1 LQFLSATNGAN
12 TIHFGDGSS
21 ADAYR
26 GYINYNHTSDR
37 MEFATSGTERMR
49 IDSSGNVGIG
59 NTSPSPLY
67 WPNGSTGGLF
77 LQAGALLSAY
87 NAGTNLSQNYYYNA
101 GEKFIGNGG
110 ASRYVQSGQEHIWSH
125 STAVN
130 SSGAGA
136 GLTWSES
143 MRIDS
148 SGNVGIG
155 VTSILQGYKL
165 EVDGNIVIPSGNFLA
180 NRRADGGNYGL
191 IRGNDSGTTILG
203 DSQSVHILS
212 SGNVGIGVTAP
223 TTKLHLGDNDHLG
236 FGTGSATKPD
246 FRISF
251 VTATNSLG
259 IKCGTGGDAV
269 DVTLSVTGDL
279 TIAGALSKGSG
290 SFKIDHPLESK
301 KDTHHLVHSFVEA
314 PQADNIYRGKVD
326 LVDGS
331 ATVNIDTIAGMTE
344 GTFIALNTN
353 VQCFTSNESDWD
365 AVKGSVSEN
374 ILTISCQNTSSTAT
388 VSWLVIGERHDQHM
402 KDTGWTDA
410 NGKVIVEPLQDVK

>member
-26 GYINYNHTSDR
+26 GYINYNHTGDR

-49 IDSSGNVGIG
+49 IDSSGAVGIG
-59 NTSPSPLY
+59 QVPETARFSGHDILQVGGRATFLGNDTVT
-67 WPNGSTGGLF
+67 STG
-77 LQAGALLSAY
+77 QTALLDNLYYDASGNFQHRGDARGVAMQFVEGKVIFS
-87 NAGTNLSQNYYYNA
+87 NSNQTTGTPTVTTRMTLDN
-101 GEKFIGNGG
+101 
-110 ASRYVQSGQEHIWSH
+110 
-125 STAVN
+125 
-130 SSGAGA
+130 
-136 GLTWSES
+136 
-143 MRIDS
+143 D
-148 SGNVGIG
+148 GNVGIG
-155 VTSILQGYKL
+155 L
-165 EVDGNIVIPSGNFLA
+165 
-180 NRRADGGNYGL
+180 
-191 IRGNDSGTTILG
+191 
-203 DSQSVHILS
+203 
-212 SGNVGIGVTAP
+212 TAP
-223 TTKLHLGDNDHLG
+223 TTKLHIGDNDHLG

-331 ATVNIDTIAGMTE
+331 ATVNIDTVAGMTE

-388 VSWLVIGERHDQHM
+388 VSWLVIGERQDQHM
-402 KDTGWTDA
+402 LDTYWTDE
-410 NGKVIVEPLQDVK
+410 NGKVIVEPTK